1 VTRRVLY
8 HALVSVHGWSEYER
22 IIGGVYPANGS
33 NSARESPVGY
43 GHDVDIPVV
52 VADPEHPI
60 TAGVGNFTVHDEIY
74 WGFRVGSDIT
84 PLLRQ
89 PAIRIPPGDQ
99 ASHARPWWTTSGN
112 QWVDRPIPEPR
123 NIL

>member
-1 VTRRVLY
+1 VNKYIPGAVTRRVLY

-22 IIGGVYPANGS
+22 IVGGVYPANGS

-74 WGFRVGSDIT
+74 WDFASGATSRPCCASRPSASRQATRLRTHGRGGLRAVTNGSIG
-84 PLLRQ
+84 P
-89 PAIRIPPGDQ
+89 
-99 ASHARPWWTTSGN
+99 
-112 QWVDRPIPEPR
+112 
-123 NIL
+123 